1 MSLWYPESRFEL
13 DFLKTS
19 AGLSGKVPVGYQ
31 AYLGEGLGFRTT
43 AHSLEIGLSKIDYN
57 TDDSTKLPVESFLDE
72 GRGCVL
78 VDLDSLESEY
88 QAVCPSS
95 KRICKAP
102 LGIELIA

>member
-19 AGLSGKVPVGYQ
+19 AGLSGKVPVG
-31 AYLGEGLGFRTT
+31 YLGEGLGFRTT